1 MNSNVIELIK
11 QKGVLLEK
19 EVFDALASLRDPFI
33 VEQLIDSFTAAS
45 GQRFIT
51 KSILLKNLDSVQN
64 LLQGSSGNVRSI
76 LINVLV
82 KLGIQIEVKVEDVR
96 ETIQGPEKNGQDYKI
111 YYANTTC
118 DKKITVQDFVGHF
131 RARYR
136 ELQSI
141 LMQRSGVDNLIS
153 INKLSGTRQQFTLI
167 GMVSEKRITKN
178 KNLMVGVEDLTGK
191 ITVLFKAQSEV
202 FRSADELQLDEVV
215 AIRCSG
221 NNELV
226 VGHGIFFPEAV
237 VAQKT
242 KFDDD
247 CCLAFISDI
256 HVGSQNFLR
265 DEFEQFIYWLNSEHE
280 LAQKIKYLFIVGDAV
295 DGVGVFPGQERLL
308 EIKTL
313 KGQYD
318 KFAEYLKRV
327 PQRITVFMCPG
338 QHDASRVPEPQPIVD
353 RSYAGALYDV
363 PNLVLVS
370 NPCFIKLLEKGKEF
384 KVQMYHGASI
394 HSFINNIEELRLL
407 KAHRSPAK
415 AVKHMLKRR
424 HLAPTHSSVVYVPNG
439 TKDPLVISETPDIL
453 CTGEVHRLD
462 IERHNGVLII
472 TGSCWQAQTEFE
484 EKIGNIPDP
493 CKVPVFNV
501 KTHELRILDFS
512 NAGGD
517 DSDSTKGGEKD
528 ENNSTK

>member
-1 MNSNVIELIK
+1 MNSDVIELIK

-19 EVFDALASLRDPFI
+19 DLFDALASLRDPFI
-33 VEQLIDSFTAAS
+33 VEQLIDNFTAAS

-51 KSILLKNLDSVQN
+51 KAVLLKNLDSVQN
-64 LLQGSSGNVRSI
+64 LLKSSNGNVKPV

-82 KLGIQIEVKVEDVR
+82 KLGIQIEVQIDSGEGAKLEA
-96 ETIQGPEKNGQDYKI
+96 EKSRQDYKI
-111 YYANTTC
+111 YYAKTTC
-118 DKKITVQDFVGHF
+118 DKKIDVQDFVGHF

-167 GMVSEKRITKN
+167 GMVSEKRVTKN
-178 KNLMVGVEDLTGK
+178 KNLMVTVEDLTGK
-191 ITVLFKAQSEV
+191 ITVLFKAQSEM
-202 FRSADELQLDEVV
+202 FRVADELQLDEVV

-226 VGHGIFFPEAV
+226 IGHEIFFPEAV
-237 VAQKT
+237 VVQKT
-242 KFDDD
+242 KFDED

-256 HVGSQNFLR
+256 HVGSQKFLR
-265 DEFEQFIYWLNSEHE
+265 EEFEQFICWLNNGHE
-280 LAQKIKYLFIVGDAV
+280 LAQKIKYIFIVGDSV
-295 DGVGVFPGQERLL
+295 DGIGVFPGQERLL

-318 KFAEYLKRV
+318 AFAEYLKRV
-327 PQRITVFMCPG
+327 PERITVFMCPG
-338 QHDASRVPEPQPIVD
+338 QHDASRVAEPQPIVD
-353 RSYAGALYDV
+353 RCYAGALYEI

-370 NPCFIKLLEKGKEF
+370 NPCFVKLLEKEKEF

-394 HSFINNIEELRLL
+394 HSFINNIEELRLI
-407 KAHRSPAK
+407 KAHKSPAK

-424 HLAPTHSSVVYVPNG
+424 HLAPTHSSVVYVPNAE
-439 TKDPLVISETPDIL
+439 KDPLVISETPDIL

-493 CKVPVFNV
+493 CKVPVFNI
-501 KTHELRILDFS
+501 KTHELRILDFTRVV
-512 NAGGD
+512 GD
-517 DSDSTKGGEKD
+517 ALDSTKGEKKD
-528 ENNSTK
+528 EDK